1 MLGVINVHPASS
13 GPDMLLLLLKALI
26 SISAPFSGC
35 SSTFSFTIKG
45 AEAEAFKVLDTM
57 QMAMLAVSL
66 GGTETLVQHPASMT
80 HSSVPPERRAQIGI
94 TDNLIRISV
103 GIENPADIIADL
115 AQALDAIQ

>member
-1 MLGVINVHPASS
+1 
-13 GPDMLLLLLKALI
+13 
-26 SISAPFSGC
+26 
-35 SSTFSFTIKG
+35 
-45 AEAEAFKVLDTM
+45 M

>member
-1 MLGVINVHPASS
+1 
-13 GPDMLLLLLKALI
+13 
-26 SISAPFSGC
+26 
-35 SSTFSFTIKG
+35 
-45 AEAEAFKVLDTM
+45 
-57 QMAMLAVSL
+57 
-66 GGTETLVQHPASMT
+66 MT